1 MRSIIIW
8 VIHCLSGMHTN
19 TVIAPPTEPARRMA
33 QLHKGERATITGMAG
48 GDAASEEA
56 RLRLMELGFVPGEQ
70 VRVVAES
77 FPGGDPMAVR
87 VGNSTFALR
96 RHEAMWV
103 EVSGV
108 QP

>member
-1 MRSIIIW
+1 
-8 VIHCLSGMHTN
+8 
-19 TVIAPPTEPARRMA
+19 
-33 QLHKGERATITGMAG
+33 
-48 GDAASEEA
+48 
-56 RLRLMELGFVPGEQ
+56 MELGFVPGEQ

>member
-1 MRSIIIW
+1 
-8 VIHCLSGMHTN
+8 
-19 TVIAPPTEPARRMA
+19 MA
-33 QLHKGERATITGMAG
+33 QLHKGDRATVTGIAA
-48 GDAASEEA
+48 GDAEGDEV

-70 VRVVAES
+70 IRVVAES

-103 EVSGV
+103 EVIGV
-108 QP
+108 TK